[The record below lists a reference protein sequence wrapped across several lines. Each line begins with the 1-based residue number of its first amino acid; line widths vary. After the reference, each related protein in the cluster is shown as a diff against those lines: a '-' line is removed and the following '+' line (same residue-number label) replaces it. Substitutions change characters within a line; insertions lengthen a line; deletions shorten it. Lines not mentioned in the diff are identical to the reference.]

1 MKTNLFLIRK
11 YWQRHK
17 LQFVKIVAAIMFLTA
32 LVTASLL
39 IERTELRRELR
50 DIQFRNGLGSMVYGG
65 NLNGGRFIRDKFIS
79 DEKLEILR
87 EDERVERVGKA
98 AIFGK
103 IGDERRQYTCGAY
116 YDDNARELENL
127 ELIAGRFPE
136 RSGEAA
142 IHDYIAENLFFE
154 FEPQN
159 ALGREITL
167 GIFDFDGN
175 TNKTGEK
182 TGELTIKIVGAIRSA
197 PNPGRPDKEY
207 YQFFN
212 DGDSTLS
219 TPVVYLYHGDVPLN
233 ESSQTYAYIEY
244 AGADVYTED
253 FYEEHRDFQRE
264 MLENGLTIG
273 QNMEAQSVSSLV
285 NFAYQSSDIS
295 TKIYPSDT
303 TTAIRYFSL
312 LAIVISSI
320 ALFGVLY
327 PIISEREKSL
337 DAMRSLGASKQRKY
351 LILFIEA
358 LLFFIV
364 GTAAGFILSA
374 GVYEVILL
382 LQKSLLGLPALR
394 AYKAEWA
401 VEKIS
406 ENPFVIA
413 MICSA
418 AVMIIGYLIYFASR
432 IKCGKKIP
440 KKNAKPRSL
449 GRMLVRVSGTFF
461 ASFIHALLVA
471 AVIFTCTFG
480 YCYSTTNGK
489 GNSPWFRGEEFDGDE
504 FFKAGN
510 LDLREIDADA
520 VIYSLNSGADSIRV
534 DRNTGITPDEARQLG
549 EIAGITDVQCF
560 ATSGGFTLVYPQASE
575 NIPAPLL
582 GTELEWHEGA
592 EQVLPI
598 FDYYYYETAAFFL
611 NDAVISSLKDYVTEG
626 EIGQYN
632 NGVAEI
638 VFEGKAPS
646 FSVGETLQ
654 TISIGNQYTSDV
666 DIFERE
672 AIVEAIVTIPESA
685 REIHPAMCEIL
696 GDLDVRNIRFAA
708 PQANTEFISPLKSNY
723 DHTVV
728 KYAENADVSR
738 VFSQIKQTV
747 LSDQAMI
754 ISTLAGARKNYSDNL
769 AAHFASIISIIAAIF
784 LMMTVGFYAI
794 IDTRLESRKKNF
806 ATLRALGFS
815 RKAHKRLFALHTLRN
830 TAFGCVIGAALSY
843 AAKWLLR
850 LREQK
855 CLQMLGGGD
864 GGYSDFGLD
873 ELQRAFINNSEHY
886 LLLDY
891 EMQYVPIIG
900 FLLLLSAILLLL
912 SAVFAFAVFSGSDKE
927 TIMERLNEK
936 EHSL

>member
-1 MKTNLFLIRK
+1 MKTNLFLIKK
-11 YWQRHK
+11 YWKCHK
-17 LQFVKIVAAIMFLTA
+17 IQFAKIVAAIMFLTA
-32 LVTASLL
+32 LVTTSLL

-50 DIQFRNGLGSMVYGG
+50 DIQLRKGLGSVVYGG
-65 NLNGGRFIRDKFIS
+65 NSSGWRFIRDKLIS
-79 DEKLEILR
+79 DEQLEILR

-116 YDDNARELENL
+116 YDDNARALENL

-136 RSGEAA
+136 NPGEAA
-142 IHDYIAENLFFE
+142 IHDYIAENWFFE
-154 FEPQN
+154 FDPEN
-159 ALGREITL
+159 ALGKEISLDLFGFEGDTN
-167 GIFDFDGN
+167 N
-175 TNKTGEK
+175 TGAKTGEI
-182 TGELTIKIVGAIRSA
+182 TVKIVGIIKSS
-197 PNPGRPDKEY
+197 PNPGRQDKEY
-207 YQFFN
+207 FQFFN
-212 DGDSTLS
+212 SGGTILS

-233 ESSQTYAYIEY
+233 ESSETYAYIEY
-244 AGADVYTED
+244 AGADIYTEE
-253 FYEEHRDFQRE
+253 FYKEHGAFMRE
-264 MLENGLTIG
+264 MLENDLMIG

-285 NFAYQSSDIS
+285 QFDYQSSDIS

-327 PIISEREKSL
+327 PIITEREKSL
-337 DAMRSLGASKQRKY
+337 DTMRNLGASKRRKY
-351 LILFIEA
+351 LILFMEA
-358 LLFFIV
+358 LIFLTV
-364 GTAAGFILSA
+364 GVLVGFVLST
-374 GVYEVILL
+374 GVYELILA

-394 AYKAEWA
+394 AYSAEWG

-406 ENPFVIA
+406 ENPFVTA
-413 MICSA
+413 VICSA
-418 AVMIIGYLIYFASR
+418 AVLALGYLIYFAGR
-432 IKCGKKIP
+432 IKRGAKTP
-440 KKNAKPRSL
+440 KKNAKPRSFGRLL
-449 GRMLVRVSGTFF
+449 GRVSGTFF
-461 ASFIHALLVA
+461 ANFTHALLVA

-489 GNSPWFRGEEFDGDE
+489 GSSPWFRSEEFDGDS
-504 FFKAGN
+504 FFSVGN

-534 DRNTGITPDEARQLG
+534 DRNTGITPGEARQLG
-549 EIAGITDVQCF
+549 EIPGITDVQCF
-560 ATSGGFTLVYPQASE
+560 ARSGGFTLVYPQASE

-582 GTELEWHEGA
+582 GTELEWLDGA

-598 FDYYYYETAAFFL
+598 FDYYYYEIVAFFL

-626 EIGQYN
+626 EIGQYK

-654 TISIGNQYTSDV
+654 TISINNQYTSDV

-685 REIHPAMCEIL
+685 REKSPAMYGIL
-696 GDLDVRNIRFAA
+696 GQSTGRSIRFAA
-708 PQANTEFISPLKSNY
+708 PQANTEFISPIKTNY
-723 DHTVV
+723 DYTVV
-728 KYAENADVSR
+728 KYTENADASR
-738 VFSQIKQTV
+738 IFSQIKQTV
-747 LSDQAMI
+747 LSDQAMK
-754 ISTLAGARKNYSDNL
+754 ISTFAGAQKNYSENL
-769 AAHFASIISIIAAIF
+769 AAHFASIISIIAVIF
-784 LMMTVGFYAI
+784 LMMTAGFYAI
-794 IDTRLESRKKNF
+794 IQTRLESSKKNF

-815 RKAHKRLFALHTLRN
+815 RKAHKKLFALHTLRN
-830 TAFGCVIGAALSY
+830 TVFGCLSGAVLSY
-843 AAKWLLR
+843 LARWLLR

-855 CLQMLGGGD
+855 CLQMLDGGD

-886 LLLDY
+886 LLLDH
-891 EMQYVPIIG
+891 EMQYVPIAG
-900 FLLLLSAILLLL
+900 ILLLL
-912 SAVFAFAVFSGSDKE
+912 SGVLLMLSAAFALGVFARSKKH
-927 TIMERLNEK
+927 N
-936 EHSL
+936 

>member
-1 MKTNLFLIRK
+1 MKTNLFLIKK

-17 LQFVKIVAAIMFLTA
+17 LQFAKIAAAIMFLTA
-32 LVTASLL
+32 LVTTSLL

-50 DIQFRNGLGSMVYGG
+50 DIQLRNGLGSMVYGG
-65 NLNGGRFIRDKFIS
+65 NLNGGRFIRDKLIS
-79 DEKLEILR
+79 DEQLEILR

-98 AIFGK
+98 AILGK

-116 YDDNARELENL
+116 YDENARELENL
-127 ELIAGRFPE
+127 ELLAGRFPE
-136 RSGEAA
+136 SSGEAA

-167 GIFDFDGN
+167 DLFNFDGN
-175 TNKTGEK
+175 TNKTGAK
-182 TGELTIKIVGAIRSA
+182 AGELTIKIVGVIKSSA
-197 PNPGRPDKEY
+197 NPGRPDKEY

-212 DGDSTLS
+212 DGGSELS

-233 ESSQTYAYIEY
+233 ENSQTYAYIEY

-264 MLENGLTIG
+264 MLENGLMIG

-285 NFAYQSSDIS
+285 QFAYQSSDIY

-303 TTAIRYFSL
+303 TTAIRYFNL

-327 PIISEREKSL
+327 PILTRREKSL
-337 DAMRSLGASKQRKY
+337 DTMRSLGASKRRKY

-374 GVYEVILL
+374 GVYELILQ

-413 MICSA
+413 IISSA
-418 AVMIIGYLIYFASR
+418 AVLVLGYLIYFVSH
-432 IKCGKKIP
+432 IKRATKIP
-440 KKNAKPRSL
+440 KKNAKPRST
-449 GRMLVRVSGTFF
+449 GRLLNRVSGTFF

-489 GNSPWFRGEEFDGDE
+489 GNSPWFRGEDFDGDE

-520 VIYSLNSGADSIRV
+520 VIYSVNSGADSTRV

-549 EIAGITDVQCF
+549 EITGVTDVQCF
-560 ATSGGFTLVYPQASE
+560 ARSGGFTLVYPQDSE

-598 FDYYYYETAAFFL
+598 FDYYYYETVAFFL
-611 NDAVISSLKDYVTEG
+611 NDTLIAELKNYVTEG
-626 EIGQYN
+626 EIGQYK
-632 NGVAEI
+632 NGIAEI

-646 FSVGETLQ
+646 FAVGETLQ
-654 TISIGNQYTSDV
+654 TISIDNQYTAEV

-672 AIVEAIVTIPESA
+672 AVVEAIVTIPESA
-685 REIHPAMCEIL
+685 RESRPAMYEIL
-696 GDLDVRNIRFAA
+696 GGMGVRNIRFAA
-708 PQANTEFISPLKSNY
+708 PQANTEFISPLKTNY
-723 DHTVV
+723 DYTVV
-728 KYAENADVSR
+728 KYAENADASR
-738 VFSQIKQTV
+738 IFSQIKQTV
-747 LSDQAMI
+747 LSDQAMKI
-754 ISTLAGARKNYSDNL
+754 TTLAGARKSYSENL
-769 AAHFASIISIIAAIF
+769 AAHFASIISIIAVIF
-784 LMMTVGFYAI
+784 LMMTAGFYAI
-794 IDTRLESRKKNF
+794 VQTRLESAKKNF
-806 ATLRALGFS
+806 KTLRALGMS
-815 RKAHKRLFALHTLRN
+815 RKAHKKLFALQTLRN
-830 TAFGCVIGAALSY
+830 TVIGCVIGAALSY

-891 EMQYVPIIG
+891 EMQYVP
-900 FLLLLSAILLLL
+900 LLGILLLL
-912 SAVFAFAVFSGSDKE
+912 SGVLLALSAAFALGVFAKK
-927 TIMERLNEK
+927 NN
-936 EHSL
+936 